1 MCQKRISNECARSG
15 RQALG
20 TNLLSPDRIETL
32 PGPAAIA
39 YRKRQRL
46 NCGSRGFSAAGPGHN
61 RLMSLWGYAVYG
73 AQTGGCRTPGAL
85 EWDAAAGDRCSYV
98 RLQLIFFNGAVEGLT
113 AAFYAVLELS
123 IPLRQLSN
131 YMVWPRRSLP
141 RWKALAEAHHVPG
154 DEAMPGRFLFVQLSH
169 CEAFSCVAAEARRCT
184 PALRS
189 PLACDWSR
197 AELFLC
203 SRAMFKSS
211 SERLPSVSIPRR
223 FSSVLASATS

>member
-1 MCQKRISNECARSG
+1 MR
-15 RQALG
+15 
-20 TNLLSPDRIETL
+20 
-32 PGPAAIA
+32 
-39 YRKRQRL
+39 RL
-46 NCGSRGFSAAGPGHN
+46 VTVLH
-61 RLMSLWGYAVYG
+61 
-73 AQTGGCRTPGAL
+73 
-85 EWDAAAGDRCSYV
+85 V

-123 IPLRQLSN
+123 
-131 YMVWPRRSLP
+131 
-141 RWKALAEAHHVPG
+141 
-154 DEAMPGRFLFVQLSH
+154 H
-169 CEAFSCVAAEARRCT
+169 CEAFSCVAQTAEARRCT

>member
-1 MCQKRISNECARSG
+1 MRLRCIRKQ
-15 RQALG
+15 
-20 TNLLSPDRIETL
+20 
-32 PGPAAIA
+32 PGE
-39 YRKRQRL
+39 YR
-46 NCGSRGFSAAGPGHN
+46 GS
-61 RLMSLWGYAVYG
+61 
-73 AQTGGCRTPGAL
+73 GAL
-85 EWDAAAGDRCSYV
+85 EGEAAAGDRCSYV
-98 RLQLIFFNGAVEGLT
+98 RLQIIFFNGAVEGLT

-123 IPLRQLSN
+123 IPLRQLNN

-154 DEAMPGRFLFVQLSH
+154 DEAMPGRFMFVQLSH
-169 CEAFSCVAAEARRCT
+169 CEAFSCVAQTAEARRCT